1 MQPKNVIIMGAA
13 GRDFHNFNMYFRKKK
28 FYRVVAFTAA
38 QIPDIAG
45 RKYPAK
51 LAGRLY
57 PKGILIHDEKHLPQL
72 IKKFSVKTV
81 YLSYS
86 DLAHIDVMHKASIVL
101 ANGASFVLLGP
112 EETTLRSSK
121 PVIAVCA
128 VRTGAGK
135 SPTTR
140 KIASILKEKGYRV
153 VAIRHPMPYGDL
165 VKQEVQRFGSYED
178 LRKQKCTIE
187 EREEYEPLI
196 KRGIVVY
203 AGVDYEKIVRQAE
216 KEADVI
222 IFDGGN
228 NDFPFI
234 RPDLQIVVVDPLRAG
249 HEISYHPGEV
259 NLRSSDVVLINKMD
273 SATREQIETVQKNI
287 GLYNP
292 KAAVIRAM
300 SRIMI
305 NRADLIKGKRVAVV
319 EDGPTVTH
327 GGMSFGAGTVA
338 ARLFKA
344 KIIDASKYAVGSMK
358 NVYKTYPHL
367 NNILPSMG
375 YSKKQMKELEMTLN
389 RAKCDAIIDAT
400 PVDISKL
407 LKLNKPV
414 AEVEYEVEEIGKPD
428 LLSIINGFEKRFLR

>member
-1 MQPKNVIIMGAA
+1 
-13 GRDFHNFNMYFRKKK
+13 MYFRKKK

-57 PKGILIHDEKHLPQL
+57 PKGILIYDEKHLPQL

-86 DLAHIDVMHKASIVL
+86 DLAHIDVMHKASAVL

-112 EETTLRSSK
+112 EETTLKSLK

-140 KIASILKEKGYRV
+140 KIASILKEEDYHV
-153 VAIRHPMPYGDL
+153 VVIRHPMPYGDL
-165 VKQEVQRFGSYED
+165 EKQEVQRFETYED
-178 LRKQKCTIE
+178 LGKHGCTIE

-259 NLRSSDVVLINKMD
+259 NLRSSDVVLINKMNT
-273 SATREQIETVQKNI
+273 ATKEQIETVQKNI
-287 GLYNP
+287 RLYNP

-367 NNILPSMG
+367 NNILPAMG
-375 YSKKQMKELEMTLN
+375 YSRKQMKELEMTLN
-389 RAKCDAIIDAT
+389 RAKCDAIIDGT

-414 AEVEYEVEEIGKPD
+414 AEVEYEVEEIGRPN
-428 LLSIINGFEKRFLR
+428 LLSIINGFEKRFLRRSK